1 MSVHVAPLMLHA
13 RGYTNSVDVS
23 RDLCDM
29 KEAYL
34 YHIVVL
40 VNDLGVARLE
50 GLDGSISHGDRRELA
65 QKLKN
70 YGVRRVEWRHHG
82 IEKHTNLVR

>member
-13 RGYTNSVDVS
+13 RGFVNSVNVDKPLHEMT
-23 RDLCDM
+23 D
-29 KEAYL
+29 AYL

-40 VNDLGVARLE
+40 INDLGVARLE
-50 GLDGSISHGDRRELA
+50 GLEASISHQDRREL
-65 QKLKN
+65 QHKLRAF
-70 YGVRRVEWRHHG
+70 GVRRVEWRHHG